1 MRKIIASI
9 NMTLDGFM
17 AGPRCEMDWHFR
29 YWTEEMAEIT
39 EKVLSEADTIL
50 LGRVTYEAMASYW
63 SSVVYDLSFPR
74 EDLAIAE
81 MMNSHTKVVFSRS
94 LVRTCWKNSRIAG
107 ANIRSEIARLKGDRE
122 DRNKNI
128 LLYGSHSLVL
138 TLLRMNLIDEYHLWI
153 HPVFLGSGK
162 PLFVTPP
169 VQQLRLLHSQAFN
182 SGVVLLRYEAGRLAG
197 MSL

>member
-162 PLFVTPP
+162 TLFVTPP

>member
-1 MRKIIASI
+1 MRKIIASS

-107 ANIRSEIARLKGDRE
+107 ANIRSEIARLTGDRE
-122 DRNKNI
+122 GHKKNMN
-128 LLYGSHSLVL
+128 LYGSNSWTR
-138 TLLRMNLIDEYHLWI
+138 TLLRINIVCEFSTW
-153 HPVFLGSGK
+153 V
-162 PLFVTPP
+162 
-169 VQQLRLLHSQAFN
+169 
-182 SGVVLLRYEAGRLAG
+182 
-197 MSL
+197 

>member
-63 SSVVYDLSFPR
+63 SSVIFDLSFPR

-94 LVRTCWKNSRIAG
+94 LVRTCWNNSRIAG
-107 ANIRSEIARLKGDRE
+107 TNIRSEIARLKGDRKGH
-122 DRNKNI
+122 NKNI
-128 LLYGSHSLVL
+128 ILYGSHSLLL

-169 VQQLRLLHSQAFN
+169 VQQLRLLHSQTFH
-182 SGVVLLRYEAGRLAG
+182 SGVVLLRYEAGRLGG